1 MIYARDQFVQL
12 PVKDIYDSQIMMAS
26 INAAKDMYE
35 KGVEQIKDFNKQYGD
50 FFSPIQSDMDW
61 YNKNVIGAARDQLND
76 LYNSGIDP
84 ARSAEG
90 RAIISRFINQ
100 VPYGKINQM
109 KQSAAVANE
118 YIKTRGELQSK
129 GLWNPEYEKFLLNG
143 KTLEDWNT
151 SNDGMWTRYSPG
163 MYTDLNTTTAKWFDQ
178 LEPSYIETKNGYDW
192 YGVRDSDLYK
202 TMSSQMPD
210 FINSDLGRYNYELAR
225 QQLVNAG
232 IQNPD
237 RNQIVS
243 QLSQNI
249 ASANSE
255 KLNKIPKVNQ
265 YSQMQTEHNYRLAEQ
280 KNQYDLQDRNNA
292 RQHQRDMAEISLKSQ
307 GAGSG
312 KSASGGNIPYSQRTE
327 ITMQDNNAAA
337 YSDINSVINSTI
349 NYWNNAKTKDA
360 KAHAD
365 WWKNV
370 NKELNSSKNKAEV
383 LIKHGLIDKKG
394 NITNRTINAYN
405 YSTSSNTPGKKLDTG
420 AYSIMNRSNQSYEK
434 FHVRLADGSD
444 RNTNLHIFT
453 QGNAPTTITFDNGYK
468 MSDKRRRINL
478 QSGNYQFAPVRKLGT
493 TSNRSYT
500 HNSLSSKFDRWL
512 KNDKQITAINGTDAS
527 GIELYRVPGRRGTSF
542 DFQGYIEIP
551 AEDLQRFSD
560 QTGNS
565 IQHLVNTLGLKKTSE
580 NVVSNNSLNEKQ
592 KAKDFYYVPVIRTDE
607 ASVSF
612 IEGIDNLNNTYRY
625 GKPNAYKEAGNT
637 LNIAG
642 GEVR

>member
-1 MIYARDQFVQL
+1 MIYARDQWVQL

-26 INAAKDMYE
+26 ISAAKDMYE

-76 LYNSGIDP
+76 LYSNGIDP

-90 RAIISRFINQ
+90 RSIISRFVNQ
-100 VPYGKINQM
+100 VPYGKINDM

-118 YIKTRGELQSK
+118 YIKTRGKLQSK

-178 LEPSYIETKNGYDW
+178 LQPSYIETKNGYDW
-192 YGVRDSDLYK
+192 YGVKDSDFHN
-202 TMSSQMPD
+202 TMNSQMPD
-210 FINSDLGRYNYELAR
+210 FINSDLGRYNYELTR

-249 ASANSE
+249 ASTNKY
-255 KLNKIPKVNQ
+255 KLNKTPKVNQ
-265 YSQMQTEHNYRLAEQ
+265 YSQMQMEHNYRLVEQ
-280 KNQYDLQDRNNA
+280 KSQYDLQDRNNA
-292 RQHQRDMAEISLKSQ
+292 RQHKRDTDGINP
-307 GAGSG
+307 GGG
-312 KSASGGNIPYSQRTE
+312 KPVSGGNVPYSQRTE
-327 ITMQDNNAAA
+327 ITMQDNNEAA

-349 NYWNNAKTKDA
+349 NYWSNAQTKDA

-370 NKELNSSKNKAEV
+370 NKELNSSKNKSEV

-405 YSTSSNTPGKKLDTG
+405 YSTSSNTPGKKIGTS
-420 AYSIMNRSNQSYEK
+420 ANIINNKSNQSYEK

-444 RNTNLHIFT
+444 RNTNLHVFT
-453 QGNAPTTITFDNGYK
+453 QGNTPTTITFGDGYK
-468 MSDKRRRINL
+468 ISDKRRRINL
-478 QSGNYQFAPVRKLGT
+478 QSGNYQFATVRKLSATG
-493 TSNRSYT
+493 NRLYT
-500 HNSLSSKFDRWL
+500 YNSLQSKFNRWL

-527 GIELYRVPGRRGTSF
+527 GIELYRLPGRRGTSF

-551 AEDLQRFSD
+551 SEDLQRFSD

-565 IQHLVNTLGLKKTSE
+565 VEHLVNTLGLKKTSE
-580 NVVSNNSLNEKQ
+580 DVVSKNPLNDPQ

>member
-1 MIYARDQFVQL
+1 MIYARDQLVQL

-76 LYNSGIDP
+76 LYSSGIDP

-100 VPYGKINQM
+100 VPYGKINDM
-109 KQSAAVANE
+109 KQSATVANE

-163 MYTDLNTTTAKWFDQ
+163 MYTDLNTTTAKWFDK

-192 YGVRDSDLYK
+192 YGVKASDFYN
-202 TMSSQMPD
+202 TMNSQMSD
-210 FINSDLGRYNYELAR
+210 FINSDLGRYNYELTR

-249 ASANSE
+249 ASANSK
-255 KLNKIPKVNQ
+255 KLNKTPKVNQ
-265 YSQMQTEHNYRLAEQ
+265 YSQMQMDHNYKLSEQ
-280 KNQYDLQDRNNA
+280 KNQYDLQDRNNE
-292 RQHQRDMAEISLKSQ
+292 RQHQRDMDEINLKSQ
-307 GAGSG
+307 VSGSG
-312 KSASGGNIPYSQRTE
+312 NVPYSQRTE
-327 ITMQDNNAAA
+327 TTMQDNNEAA

-349 NYWNNAKTKDA
+349 KYWSNAQTKDA
-360 KAHAD
+360 KAHEKKK
-365 WWKNV
+365 KNV
-370 NKELNSSKNKAEV
+370 NKELNSSKNKTEV

-394 NITNRTINAYN
+394 NITDRTINAYN
-405 YSTSSNTPGKKLDTG
+405 YSTSSSTPGKKLNIG
-420 AYSIMNRSNQSYEK
+420 ANSIKNRSNQSYER

-444 RNTNLHIFT
+444 RNTNLHVFT
-453 QGNAPTTITFDNGYK
+453 QGNSPTTITFGDGYK
-468 MSDKRRRINL
+468 MSDKRHRINL
-478 QSGNYQFAPVRKLGT
+478 QSGNYQFAPVRKLGA

-500 HNSLSSKFDRWL
+500 YNSLSSKFDRWL

-551 AEDLQRFSD
+551 SEDLQRFSD

-565 IQHLVNTLGLKKTSE
+565 IEHLVNTLGLKKTSE
-580 NVVSNNSLNEKQ
+580 NVVSNNSQNERQ
-592 KAKDFYYVPVIRTDE
+592 KAIDFYYVPVIRTDE

-625 GKPNAYKEAGNT
+625 GKANAYKEANNT
-637 LNIAG
+637 LNTAG